1 LTAAPRSRRA
11 FWLVLALAVAAI
23 GGIAGLIGVTLDPA
37 RLKPRLVEAV
47 QRETGRTL
55 TIAGRIGIKLSLV
68 PTISMEDV
76 TFSNPPGFSR
86 PDMVTV
92 ARVELGLALVPL
104 LRHRFAIDRVTLVR
118 PDILF
123 ETDPAGRTNWY
134 FARQPA
140 RVASS
145 PPATAPATPTSGG
158 TPKQKFTVSFQGA
171 DIADARIGWLDGAS
185 GHRLVAQ
192 APHLALAASEAG
204 PVQLTGAVL
213 FEGHA
218 IELTAHA
225 DPSGTASWPVSAK
238 LESGGASLTAD
249 GQVAHPLQGRGY
261 ALALDANVPDP
272 PVFAPLLPGLP
283 LASLKALTAHADIND
298 NGGPEP
304 TVSALRVNLGS
315 VDLGKVAHGAR
326 LDDVSLTAG
335 GAAPVKV
342 ATRVTIAGLD
352 SAISG
357 TIGDIPWLMH
367 GGSGPVAVDLEWN
380 AASGRASVKGT
391 IQTPARFSGL
401 ALDVALDVPDPSLVA
416 KDAPPALKSVVLRTH
431 LTDASGPVP
440 FQLTSNAGDL
450 TGELSVTRVP
460 RLSVIGRIAS
470 SRLDLDVLRP
480 APPAAVPA
488 TGATPAPAPAPAP
501 EPPSPGLATAAPLIP
516 DTKLPFALLRSM
528 DANVGFSL
536 AQVLVNGADV
546 RGIDGVLAMKDGA
559 LRLDPF
565 TIAAPDQ
572 RLSGGLLV
580 DASKTPPE
588 VHLSVDAP
596 GLALRPLLSVLGL
609 PQVATGTVRVQ
620 ADLTGTGETPH
631 AIAGSL
637 DGWAGVAIEGGQLDA
652 QMVNS
657 WLGQLKPLRIGG
669 ADVTDLR
676 CFAVRADAKSG
687 VVAIEPL
694 ALNTAALILEG
705 SGDVDLTHE
714 TLSLRVRP
722 RAKIGGTGIALP
734 LRIGGSM
741 RAPSA
746 KIDISANGPGGSG
759 LAGLF
764 LGGKDIMG
772 EAGGGDPCPDAL
784 ARARQVGQSGAR

>member
-1 LTAAPRSRRA
+1 
-11 FWLVLALAVAAI
+11 
-23 GGIAGLIGVTLDPA
+23 
-37 RLKPRLVEAV
+37 
-47 QRETGRTL
+47 
-55 TIAGRIGIKLSLV
+55 
-68 PTISMEDV
+68 
-76 TFSNPPGFSR
+76 
-86 PDMVTV
+86 
-92 ARVELGLALVPL
+92 
-104 LRHRFAIDRVTLVR
+104 
-118 PDILF
+118 
-123 ETDPAGRTNWY
+123 
-134 FARQPA
+134 
-140 RVASS
+140 
-145 PPATAPATPTSGG
+145 
-158 TPKQKFTVSFQGA
+158 
-171 DIADARIGWLDGAS
+171 
-185 GHRLVAQ
+185 
-192 APHLALAASEAG
+192 
-204 PVQLTGAVL
+204 
-213 FEGHA
+213 
-218 IELTAHA
+218 
-225 DPSGTASWPVSAK
+225 
-238 LESGGASLTAD
+238 
-249 GQVAHPLQGRGY
+249 
-261 ALALDANVPDP
+261 VPDP
-272 PVFAPLLPGLP
+272 SVFAPLLPRLP
-283 LASLKALTAHADIND
+283 LASLKGLTAHADIED
-298 NGGPEP
+298 HGGPVP

-315 VDLGKVAHGAR
+315 VDLGKVGHGAR
-326 LDDVSLTAG
+326 LDGVSLTGEG
-335 GAAPVKV
+335 GAPVKV

-352 SAISG
+352 SAVNG

-367 GGSGPVAVDLEWN
+367 GASGPVAVDLRWN

-416 KDAPPALKSVVLRTH
+416 KDSPPALKSVVLRTH
-431 LTDASGPVP
+431 LTDVSEPVP

-460 RLSVIGRIAS
+460 RLSVTGRIAS
-470 SRLDLDVLRP
+470 SHLDLDVLRP

-488 TGATPAPAPAPAP
+488 TGAAAPPAP
-501 EPPSPGLATAAPLIP
+501 EPPAPGQPSLGSAAIAPLIP
-516 DTKLPFALLRSM
+516 DTKLPFNVIRSL
-528 DANVGFSL
+528 DANVKFSF

-559 LRLDPF
+559 LRVDPF

-572 RLSGGLLV
+572 RLNGGLLV
-580 DASKTPPE
+580 DASKAPPE

-596 GLALRPLLSVLGL
+596 GLALRPLLTALGL
-609 PQVATGTVRVQ
+609 PQVATGTLKVQ

-631 AIAGSL
+631 AIAASL
-637 DGWAGVAIEGGQLDA
+637 NGWAGAAIEGGRLDA

-657 WLGQLKPLRIGG
+657 WLAQLKPLRIGG
-669 ADVTDLR
+669 GDVTDLR

-741 RAPSA
+741 RAPST
-746 KIDISANGPGGSG
+746 KIDISANGAGGSG

-772 EAGGGDPCPDAL
+772 EAGGGDPCPTAL
-784 ARARQVGQSGAR
+784 ARARQGGQAGAAGK